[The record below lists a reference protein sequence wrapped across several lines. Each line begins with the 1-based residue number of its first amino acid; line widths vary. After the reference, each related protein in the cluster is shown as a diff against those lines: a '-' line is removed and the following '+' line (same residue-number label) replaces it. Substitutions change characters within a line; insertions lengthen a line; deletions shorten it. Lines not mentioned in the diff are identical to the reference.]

1 MQTISTL
8 WLDKMPEIS
17 RLCLGSEI
25 MTSSVLWLVEANLYP
40 LVMEHTYGNHHF
52 EFEETEEGLIQIIQ

>member
-1 MQTISTL
+1 
-8 WLDKMPEIS
+8 
-17 RLCLGSEI
+17 